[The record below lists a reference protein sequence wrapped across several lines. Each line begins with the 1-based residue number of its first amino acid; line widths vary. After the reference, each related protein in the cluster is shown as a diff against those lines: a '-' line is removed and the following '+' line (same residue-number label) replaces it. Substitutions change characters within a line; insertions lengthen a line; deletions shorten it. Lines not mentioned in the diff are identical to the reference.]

1 MIKRIADLLEKV
13 AAGAFLIGLF
23 QGTNMAMALGLWL
36 FIASLLLT
44 WFDIHTK
51 GA

>member
-13 AAGAFLIGLF
+13 AAGSFMIGMY
-23 QGTNMAMALGLWL
+23 QEKNVAMAVALWL
-36 FIASLLLT
+36 FTASLLLT
-44 WFDIHTK
+44 WFDAHTK